1 MRITPHTTSASRR
14 HPSAG
19 LRSWLYARA
28 STLAAAIAILLGSPA
43 AVGLT
48 ADAAAATHSQ
58 RASSAAI
65 TPSIGAGVFGG
76 FTSKGWPVVAELTRN
91 GKLVKRA
98 VGGIE
103 LTCTSGD
110 MFSIADKWTGLP
122 VRAGRFGDSYRDRST
137 EDGQIYE
144 SSGSVKGKLN
154 RRRTRISGSWRA
166 QLVVRNSAA
175 VITDRCDSGPL
186 RFTARR

>member
-1 MRITPHTTSASRR
+1 MRIIP
-14 HPSAG
+14 P
-19 LRSWLYARA
+19 ARA
-28 STLAAAIAILLGSPA
+28 ITLAPTIAILLGSPA

-48 ADAAAATHSQ
+48 ADATAATHSQ
-58 RASSAAI
+58 RASSTAI

-76 FTSKGWPVVAELTRN
+76 FTSKGWPVVLELTRN

-103 LTCTSGD
+103 LRCTSGD
-110 MFSIADKWTGLP
+110 MFTTADKWTQLP

-137 EDGQIYE
+137 EGGQIFE
-144 SSGSVKGKLN
+144 WSDSMKGRLN
-154 RRRTRISGSWRA
+154 RKRTRISGSWRN
-166 QLVVRNSAA
+166 QLVVRNAA
-175 VITDRCDSGPL
+175 GAITDTCDSGPL